1 MGRGYRFHETI
12 YHEGLNLQKTIGA
25 NSRSE
30 LRYKIEIQKNQ
41 WNERW
46 NRKLESDN
54 KKRIDEQKR
63 AEKAEI
69 AKNNEKAVLYAE
81 QLSKDAATLQDHL
94 DSLII
99 DDLNFSMI
107 DFESLKTHLDYS
119 VPYPSQPIMIPDER
133 EPQRSDEIFNPK
145 PGLLVKI
152 SKNKMVQF
160 NEQND
165 ANFKIAHDAWVQK
178 DQNNKAN
185 NSKMMMEYQQKIAD
199 LH

>member
-30 LRYKIEIQKNQ
+30 LRYKIEMQKNQ

-63 AEKAEI
+63 AEKAKI

-165 ANFKIAHDAWVQK
+165 ANFKIAHD
-178 DQNNKAN
+178 
-185 NSKMMMEYQQKIAD
+185 E
-199 LH
+199 